1 MELRTV
7 EKIVI
12 SDSERSELRALC
24 DDLLYLENDAVT
36 DTVVSAVSDL
46 RVAIEDFLENC
57 EED

>member
-1 MELRTV
+1 MELRTI

-24 DDLLYLENDAVT
+24 DELLYIEEDAMT

-46 RVAIEDFLENC
+46 RVAIEEFLENC